1 MFRGGVK
8 QVLELEVC
16 WHPARGPS
24 LGDGQGEAWTL
35 TSLGEQFLKSWSGS
49 VLLTDALVF
58 EKVAAV
64 TQTLLISDSVV
75 PSVILSPDLE
85 QGEVE
90 GDGSAKKVGN
100 AGWERYFQMD
110 VGRKT
115 RECYLQLA
123 I

>member
-1 MFRGGVK
+1 MK
-8 QVLELEVC
+8 QVLELQVC
-16 WHPARGPS
+16 WHPSRGSS

-35 TSLGEQFLKSWSGS
+35 TSLGEQFLKSWSGR
-49 VLLTDALVF
+49 VLLIDALVF

-64 TQTLLISDSVV
+64 TQTFLISDSLVASLI
-75 PSVILSPDLE
+75 PSPDLE

-100 AGWERYFQMD
+100 TSWERYFQMD

-115 RECYLQLA
+115 RRNAICSLQFK
-123 I
+123 